1 MPLFFAL
8 PENISESEKVILIYG
23 KDAKHIIKS
32 LRYKKNDEI
41 LIANG
46 KGNKYI
52 TIIESIE
59 SNLIKCKIIK
69 SISTPLNTHP
79 TKVVLAQAL
88 VKSNKMDFIV
98 QKSTELGINA
108 IIPFISS
115 RTIPIINRNNLEKK
129 QRRWQKIAYEASKQ
143 SERSIIPE
151 ISSIITFNELLN
163 KSANFDLPL
172 LFWENE
178 RSINLK
184 DILTSLPKPDT
195 ILGLI
200 GPEGGFSEE
209 EIRIAKEAGLT
220 AVSLGNHYL
229 RSETAALFVLSVITY
244 IFDIL

>member
-1 MPLFFAL
+1 
-8 PENISESEKVILIYG
+8 
-23 KDAKHIIKS
+23 
-32 LRYKKNDEI
+32 
-41 LIANG
+41 
-46 KGNKYI
+46 
-52 TIIESIE
+52 
-59 SNLIKCKIIK
+59 
-69 SISTPLNTHP
+69 
-79 TKVVLAQAL
+79 
-88 VKSNKMDFIV
+88 MDFIV

-220 AVSLGNHYL
+220 SVSLGNHYL
-229 RSETAALFVLSVITY
+229 RSETAALFVLSLITY